1 MKMGKE
7 LLMSRLLKEV
17 KCSFEK
23 IASPV
28 ERREKSISLSDCL
41 LSGLAIFSLKY
52 ASLLQFDKDK
62 RIPSKEYNLK
72 KLYGIKVIPS
82 DTYLRE
88 RLDEL
93 LASTLRNTFNV
104 LLRWAQRG
112 KVLEKFVY
120 YNGHYL
126 IAMDGTGYF
135 SSHKIHCE
143 QCCEKH
149 HRNGEVTYH
158 HQMLGMAIVH
168 PAHHHVLPLAPEPII
183 KQDGARKNDCER
195 NAAKRLL
202 RQFRQEPPKM
212 RVIITEDGLASN
224 GPHIK
229 LLNSLKMSYIL
240 GAKPKDHTYLF
251 DWIEKSSTAQSY
263 ERQDEN
269 GVTHKYRYINQIP
282 LNDSHFDLP
291 VNFLIYQE
299 INPKGP
305 KGKRTVKNFSWVTDI
320 PLSEETLEI
329 VMRGGR
335 ARWKIEN
342 ETFNTLKN
350 QGFHFEHNF
359 GHGKQHLASVFAHL
373 MLLAFFID
381 QLQGLRCKVFQ
392 QAVKKR
398 ERPLYFWAQFRALFF
413 TFRISTWT
421 SFYQAIISPP
431 ELELPIID
439 TS

>member
-1 MKMGKE
+1 MMGKKI
-7 LLMSRLLKEV
+7 LMPKLLKEV
-17 KCSFEK
+17 KSSFQN
-23 IASPV
+23 ISSPV
-28 ERREKSISLSDCL
+28 ERRERSISLTDCL

-62 RIPSKEYNLK
+62 RIPSKAHNLK
-72 KLYGIKVIPS
+72 RLYGIEVIPS

-93 LASTLRNTFNV
+93 LAFTLRDTFKV
-104 LLRWAQRG
+104 LLRWAQRS

-120 YNGHYL
+120 YNGYYL
-126 IAMDGTGYF
+126 MSMDGTGYF
-135 SSHKIHCE
+135 SSHDIHCE

-149 HRNGEVTYH
+149 HRNGQVTYY
-158 HQMLGMAIVH
+158 HQMLGMALVH
-168 PAHHHVLPLAPEPII
+168 PAHRHVLPLAPEPIV
-183 KQDGARKNDCER
+183 KQDGVTKNDCER
-195 NAAKRLL
+195 NAGKRLL
-202 RQFRQEPPKM
+202 TQFRKEHPKM
-212 RVIITEDGLASN
+212 KIIMTEDGLASN

-229 LLNSLKMSYIL
+229 LLKSLKMSYIL

-251 DWIEKSSTAQSY
+251 DWIENSSTAQSY
-263 ERQDEN
+263 ETQDKN
-269 GVTHKYRYINQIP
+269 GIIHRYRYINQIP
-282 LNDSHFDLP
+282 LNDSHFDLN

-305 KGKRTVKNFSWVTDI
+305 KGKQKVKNFSWVTDI
-320 PLSEETLEI
+320 ELSEKTLEI

-335 ARWKIEN
+335 ARWRIEN

-350 QGFHFEHNF
+350 QGYHFEHNF
-359 GHGKQHLASVFAHL
+359 GHGNQHLSSVFAHL

-381 QLQGLRCKVFQ
+381 QLQGLCCTVFQ
-392 QAVKKR
+392 QAVKKM
-398 ERPLYFWAQFRALFF
+398 ERPLYFWAQFRTLFF
-413 TFRISTWT
+413 TFRIPTWT